1 MSGCGLILTLG
12 KSSEHVKTSLLRYS
26 PDHLV
31 IITSEDFATLSRR
44 RLGQWKRQFGLSG
57 DVLVIENLF
66 EVEGGH
72 QIMTKT
78 LFAIDI
84 LKTLDCSQILLGITG
99 GTMAMAAVAASTA
112 TIVGIPIFY
121 VRQPL
126 NNQVIQPMKDVLE
139 FPTINAYRAINS
151 MPPDALKLFIETFGK
166 KDAKRI
172 GIITIDDIHHLEMP
186 KHFVNRLV
194 NLNVIEPI
202 ENDEFKITY
211 PGFTLLKVVIENPNV
226 LKLIKQEL
234 SPNDAPNTMYV

>member
-1 MSGCGLILTLG
+1 MSGCGLILTMG

-26 PDHLV
+26 PDHLI
-31 IITSEDFATLSRR
+31 IITSEDFASLSRR
-44 RLGQWKRQFGLSG
+44 RLGQWKRQFDLVG
-57 DVLVIENLF
+57 DVFVIKNLF
-66 EVEGGH
+66 DVEGGNE
-72 QIMTKT
+72 IMTQT

-84 LKTLDCSQILLGITG
+84 LKQLDCSPILLGITG

-126 NNQVIQPMKDVLE
+126 TKQVIQPMKDVLE

-166 KDAKRI
+166 DDAKRK
-172 GIITIDDIHHLEMP
+172 GIITIDDIHQLEMP
-186 KHFVNRLV
+186 MRFVNRLV

-202 ENDEFKITY
+202 ENDEFMITY
-211 PGFTLLKVVIENPNV
+211 PGFTLLNVVIQNPNV
-226 LKLIKQEL
+226 HMLINQEL
-234 SPNDAPNTMYV
+234 SPTDALDTMYA